1 MKKRK
6 NGMTSK
12 GVIKCREQFDSL
24 LAQGR
29 QVTSDTTEHCHPNF
43 RKEKGGGLLLTR
55 DHAQI
60 SLRLVVVKWDSKIEQ
75 EPHYSPFA
83 LEEPIKQIASR
94 TVLRNGTGKVL
105 RSASIVSSEVLFSD
119 IARVFTQRVVPCL

>member
-43 RKEKGGGLLLTR
+43 RKEKGGGLLLDAGSCADLSPPGCCQMGQQNRAGTALQPICSGR
-55 DHAQI
+55 ADQADCEQDC
-60 SLRLVVVKWDSKIEQ
+60 VKEWD
-75 EPHYSPFA
+75 
-83 LEEPIKQIASR
+83 R
-94 TVLRNGTGKVL
+94 
-105 RSASIVSSEVLFSD
+105 
-119 IARVFTQRVVPCL
+119 